1 MTDQSDLR
9 RGRHCVFAK
18 HVHLVCVTRYRRRVF
33 TKAVLDDACSMF
45 TPVCADFGAERVEM
59 DDVEDHAHP
68 VVNARPSMR
77 SQHWYGASGAH
88 QGAAG
93 ARTIRRW

>member
-59 DDVEDHAHP
+59 DGGEYRAHL
-68 VVNARPSMR
+68 VVNDPPRMAISKLV
-77 SQHWYGASGAH
+77 
-88 QGAAG
+88 
-93 ARTIRRW
+93 